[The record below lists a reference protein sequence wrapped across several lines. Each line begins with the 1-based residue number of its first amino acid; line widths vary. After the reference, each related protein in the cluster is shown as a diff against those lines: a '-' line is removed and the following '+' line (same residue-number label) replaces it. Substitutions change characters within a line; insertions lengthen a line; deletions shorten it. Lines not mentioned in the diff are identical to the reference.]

1 MTVKELIQELS
12 KYDEDMVVGISLDE
26 GVDDITAVV
35 GGWKAETGYDL
46 FIEQPKGYSFHLAAG
61 ARSAPAAFTI
71 VLRSSTKFSG
81 VFSDLLLTGYP
92 ESDTIVV

>member
-12 KYDEDMVVGISLDE
+12 KYNEDMVVGISLDE

-46 FIEQPKGYSFHLAAG
+46 FIE
-61 ARSAPAAFTI
+61 
-71 VLRSSTKFSG
+71 
-81 VFSDLLLTGYP
+81 
-92 ESDTIVV
+92 

>member
-35 GGWKAETGYDL
+35 SGWKAETGYDL
-46 FIEQPKGYSFHLAAG
+46 FIE
-61 ARSAPAAFTI
+61 
-71 VLRSSTKFSG
+71 
-81 VFSDLLLTGYP
+81 
-92 ESDTIVV
+92 